1 MKDKTAERLLRILSF
16 LRKKKITFRMEQQSD
31 DAIMVSF
38 ALVGMRVEADVFED
52 RLEFSVF
59 TGDESVESDES
70 RLYALV
76 NERWVDD

>member
-1 MKDKTAERLLRILSF
+1 
-16 LRKKKITFRMEQQSD
+16 MEQQSD

-38 ALVGMRVEADVFED
+38 ALVGMRVEAEVFED

>member
-16 LRKKKITFRMEQQSD
+16 LRKKKIIFRMEQQSD

-38 ALVGMRVEADVFED
+38 ALVGMRVEAEVFED

-76 NERWVDD
+76 NDRWVDD